1 MAWPTLIV
9 ASAFFS
15 LIEVLGW
22 ARFLNTLV
30 LPITWPLGLPA
41 AVGVP
46 LVFGILRK
54 ELSLIMLGQALGTME
69 FEAVLSGTA
78 MVVFTVFVI
87 FYMPCLA
94 TVAAL
99 WRELGRGRTLLV
111 VGGTVGLALSVGLLV
126 RALLALF

>member
-1 MAWPTLIV
+1 
-9 ASAFFS
+9 
-15 LIEVLGW
+15 
-22 ARFLNTLV
+22 
-30 LPITWPLGLPA
+30 
-41 AVGVP
+41 
-46 LVFGILRK
+46 
-54 ELSLIMLGQALGTME
+54 
-69 FEAVLSGTA
+69 